1 MQDVMVMKGTED
13 EYGSILSMG
22 NKSDSS
28 ETETSIIM
36 QGLNSRGGGP
46 NLHHNIPPSH
56 PQPSSTIRS
65 PTPTAIQFKFNATN
79 QTLASDFDR
88 LLENK
93 NYYRD
98 PLDDNKS
105 ILSKECLRQGNDKEP
120 NKDKA
125 EVIGCSE
132 FDDDDNDKGFSPSD
146 CGNATGY
153 KFCQLE
159 CSFPDMF
166 EDVNET
172 LSNDLH
178 NLKLSQERE
187 RQGMR

>member
-1 MQDVMVMKGTED
+1 MNMAPFP
-13 EYGSILSMG
+13 SMGG
-22 NKSDSS
+22 NKSYSS

-36 QGLNSRGGGP
+36 MRGLNSGGGGP
-46 NLHHNIPPSH
+46 NLHHNISPSH

-105 ILSKECLRQGNDKEP
+105 ILSRNLYGRGTTKSRIRTRPKSLGVQSLTTMIMTRASLHRIVVMPQVTSFANL
-120 NKDKA
+120 
-125 EVIGCSE
+125 
-132 FDDDDNDKGFSPSD
+132 
-146 CGNATGY
+146 NAAFLT
-153 KFCQLE
+153 C
-159 CSFPDMF
+159 
-166 EDVNET
+166 
-172 LSNDLH
+172 
-178 NLKLSQERE
+178 
-187 RQGMR
+187 

>member
-1 MQDVMVMKGTED
+1 MAMTKGTNED
-13 EYGSILSMG
+13 KYGSILSMG

-36 QGLNSRGGGP
+36 QGLNSGGGGP

-65 PTPTAIQFKFNATN
+65 PTPMAIQLKFNATN

-88 LLENK
+88 LLENQ

-105 ILSKECLRQGNDKEP
+105 ILSKESLRQGNDKEP
-120 NKDKA
+120 INDKA

-132 FDDDDNDKGFSPSD
+132 FDDDDNNDDKDFSPSD
-146 CGNATGY
+146 GGNATYY

-159 CSFPDMF
+159 CGFPDMF
-166 EDVNET
+166 KDVTET

-178 NLKLSQERE
+178 NLKLSRERE

>member
-1 MQDVMVMKGTED
+1 MQDVMAMTKGTNED
-13 EYGSILSMG
+13 EYRSILSMG

-36 QGLNSRGGGP
+36 QGLNSGGGGP
-46 NLHHNIPPSH
+46 NLHHYSPSH

-88 LLENK
+88 LLENQ

-105 ILSKECLRQGNDKEP
+105 ILSKESLRQGNDKEP

-132 FDDDDNDKGFSPSD
+132 FDDDDDNDKDFTPSD
-146 CGNATGY
+146 CGNAIGY

-159 CSFPDMF
+159 CGFPDMF
-166 EDVNET
+166 KDVTET
-172 LSNDLH
+172 LSNDIH
-178 NLKLSQERE
+178 NLKLSLERE
-187 RQGMR
+187 RQ